1 MGKKNSKKI
10 LNIYSVM
17 MIVMFFPY
25 SRERERR
32 RDPTPTQ
39 RYITSDPSLR
49 DSCVIL
55 LLSFSRKKK
64 KLLSFL
70 SFFMKTCNLF
80 RRCCWCCMTQCV
92 CVCVCLGSI
101 IIYSVG
107 WRRCG
112 FFLDS
117 SRKVAEPQLKSW
129 TFSFFFFRFYFWY
142 MQLGSLQSSSRWR
155 V

>member
-1 MGKKNSKKI
+1 MACQVFDSTSDLLIYPQCMPVCVCLCIDELKKKGSKKNSKKI

-80 RRCCWCCMTQCV
+80 RRCC
-92 CVCVCLGSI
+92 
-101 IIYSVG
+101 
-107 WRRCG
+107 
-112 FFLDS
+112 
-117 SRKVAEPQLKSW
+117 
-129 TFSFFFFRFYFWY
+129 
-142 MQLGSLQSSSRWR
+142 
-155 V
+155 